1 MMNQKYTSANTSIN
15 TGKNGKLPAI
25 YGKLRKLGVSLDN
38 ALDYGCGKYF
48 DDYNLGKGVKGY
60 DCFNYVHPE
69 NLTRTYDVV
78 ISSNVLNV
86 IMEEEVREE
95 VLWSMAQQCLDGGT
109 VYITVYDGD
118 KSGTGHPTSEHS
130 WQENRNIKTYLPE
143 VQKVFPDAYCKWGMI
158 IAPYYDSLPF

>member
-38 ALDYGCGKYF
+38 ALDYGCGKHF
-48 DDYNLGKGVKGY
+48 DNYNLGKGVKGY
-60 DCFNYVHPE
+60 DCFNYIHPE

-95 VLWSMAQQCLDGGT
+95 VLWSMAQQCLHGAT
-109 VYITVYDGD
+109 VYITVHVGNS
-118 KSGTGHPTSEHS
+118 SGIGCPTSADS
-130 WQENRNIKTYLPE
+130 WQENRKLKSYLPE
-143 VQKVFPDAYCKWGMI
+143 VKKVFPDAYIKHVMI
-158 IAPYYDSLPF
+158 IAPHYDSH